1 MQNTVLQNMAVG
13 INRLVHESMI
23 DTERERAKST
33 TTYRARTHR
42 QDKLETKK
50 RKRQR
55 RRRSA
60 LLRRSAAAGL
70 AGDARGVET
79 APVGADNGELGLQ
92 TVFGISR
99 LEC

>member
-1 MQNTVLQNMAVG
+1 MQYTVLQKMAVG
-13 INRLVHESMI
+13 INRLVHESTI
-23 DTERERAKST
+23 DTERERERAKST

-70 AGDARGVET
+70 AGDARGVEA

-92 TVFGISR
+92 TVFGI
-99 LEC
+99 